1 MYLKRLEIVGFKS
14 FADAFELEFQR
25 GISCIVGPNG
35 CGKSNIADAIRW
47 ALGSQSPTE
56 LRADR
61 MEDVIFSGTVD
72 RKPQGMAEVVLTFD
86 NSGRELD
93 LDFDEVS
100 VTRRLFRS
108 GDSEYLLNG
117 NRCRLMDITDLIV
130 DRGLGSNGYWILE
143 KNMTETIIESGPSDR
158 RFLFDEAAGIVK
170 YKMQRH
176 RAELKLNAVAADLDR
191 LDDIITEV
199 ERNVSQLKRQVS
211 AYRRWERAERRIREI
226 EGLLDHRSL
235 QESRE
240 RLRELEERLSLAAAR
255 EQKASAAAKA
265 ASGKQASARVSLEKA
280 QARLD
285 GEHARV
291 SDLDGGMSRVSR
303 ELAVAEERHR
313 NISSRIEN
321 SRLESSREA
330 ERGRKLSKEAEELR
344 EREKELERRL
354 KEAGAALEKAS
365 VEAEEAEKN
374 HTESAARLEVARE
387 EFAGVSKEEQTL
399 QKEYTDGLRSRE
411 RAEQDLQ
418 HALDRKEELERQ
430 AAELAEALETARA
443 EVRQA
448 GSRRDGLV
456 RELEQVGKDLDEL
469 TSRIRLAGETVRSLE
484 MDGTVLNARLEGL
497 REAEENSTAAD
508 EPLSSRIAVR
518 DGMGIAVGAW
528 LDGFQDAGFHEPSR
542 DLPPGGEGERYFVSV
557 REAVRPEI
565 PPGAVWLPDLLEEGS
580 DPSISGLMCRA
591 VLAPDRSRA
600 LEWFFG
606 GLELDIVTAEGDL
619 FRSDG
624 LVRLGV
630 PESGAG
636 AIERCALIEEAEKEL
651 DRLTRELEERRSDR
665 EELLAREKE
674 ILAARDRLRTE
685 LSSADREEASLQAAA
700 AAREERL
707 KGLGEEI
714 ESIEQKL
721 PMLRESSTRQA
732 STGITARMAETREKL
747 ETLAAD
753 LKRLEERRDS
763 LGVRLNSLLRVEN
776 SARLEHSSLETSL
789 KRTVDDRER
798 LSESSRGALERSS
811 RIEKETAELEEEM
824 TGLEELMRELRSNL
838 TRLAGLREEA
848 EKSRTDASRERAEWL
863 EKTRKADEEL
873 TLQREELSAARE
885 ERVTVS
891 GELQMVDEK
900 CRQLGEKEPVLPDE
914 GSRYWDYPR
923 EKLLGELER
932 QRGFRENLGPIN
944 MLAVTEYE
952 EGMKRIEFLSAQ
964 RDDLDRARTSLLEAI
979 EEINRTAAR
988 KFDRTFVEVRG
999 HFKDMFTSLFGGGEA
1014 DIIALDSQDPL
1025 EGGVQIVAR
1034 PPGKKLENITA
1045 LSSGER
1051 AMTAA
1056 ALLFA
1061 LYLVKPSPFCVL
1073 DELDAPLD
1081 DTNVDNYVNLLKGFV
1096 HRTQFIVITHNKR
1109 TMEAA
1114 DRLFGITMV
1123 EQGVSTMTS
1132 VDLEKAHRMIEEE

>member
-14 FADAFELEFQR
+14 FADAFELEFQK

-61 MEDVIFSGTVD
+61 MEDVIFSGTVA

-199 ERNVSQLKRQVS
+199 ERNVGQLKKQVS

-240 RLRELEERLSLAAAR
+240 KLRELEERLGLATAR
-255 EQKASAAAKA
+255 EQKASAAARA

-280 QARLD
+280 QTRLD

-291 SDLDGGMSRVSR
+291 SDLDGEMSRVSR
-303 ELAVAEERHR
+303 ELAVAEERYR

-321 SRLESSREA
+321 SRLESSREK
-330 ERGRKLSKEAEELR
+330 ERARELAKEAEELR
-344 EREKELERRL
+344 EREKELQRRL

-365 VEAEEAEKN
+365 AESEEAEKN
-374 HTESAARLEVARE
+374 HAGSAARLEEARSE
-387 EFAGVSKEEQTL
+387 YAGVSKEEQAL
-399 QKEYTDGLRSRE
+399 QKEYTDSLRSRE
-411 RAEQDLQ
+411 RAEQELQ

-430 AAELAEALETARA
+430 AAEMSETLETARS
-443 EVRQA
+443 ELRQA

-456 RELEQVGKDLDEL
+456 GELEQAGKDLDEL
-469 TSRIRLAGETVRSLE
+469 TSRLRLAGEAVRSLE
-484 MDGTVLNARLEGL
+484 MDRTVLNARLEGL
-497 REAEENSTAAD
+497 REAEESSNPAD
-508 EPLSSRIAVR
+508 EPLSSRIAVG

-528 LDGFQDAGFHEPSR
+528 LDGFQDAGFHGPSR
-542 DLPPGGEGERYFVSV
+542 DIPQGGEGERYFVSV
-557 REAVRPEI
+557 REAVRPEV
-565 PPGAVWLPDLLEEGS
+565 PSGAVWLPDLLEEGT
-580 DPSISGLMCRA
+580 DPSIYGLMCRA
-591 VLAPDRSRA
+591 VLAPDRARA
-600 LEWFFG
+600 LEWFFSG
-606 GLELDIVTAEGDL
+606 WELDIVTAEGDL

-636 AIERCALIEEAEKEL
+636 AIERRALIEEAEKEF
-651 DRLTRELEERRSDR
+651 DRLTGELEERRSDR
-665 EELLAREKE
+665 EELLVREKE
-674 ILAARDRLRTE
+674 ILDAREQLRE
-685 LSSADREEASLQAAA
+685 QLSSADREEASLQAAA
-700 AAREERL
+700 SAREERL
-707 KGLGEEI
+707 KGLAEEI

-721 PMLRESSTRQA
+721 PRLRESSTRQESA
-732 STGITARMAETREKL
+732 GARARMTGIREKL
-747 ETLAAD
+747 EKLAAD

-763 LGVRLNSLLRVEN
+763 LGAELNSLLRVEN
-776 SARLEHSSLETSL
+776 TARLEYSSLETSL
-789 KRTVDDRER
+789 KRTMDDRER
-798 LSESSRGALERSS
+798 LSESSRGALERSG
-811 RIEKETAELEEEM
+811 RIEEEM
-824 TGLEELMRELRSNL
+824 GELEKERSGLEELMRELRSNL
-838 TRLAGLREEA
+838 TRLSGLREEA
-848 EKSRTDASRERAEWL
+848 EQRRTDASRERAEWL

-873 TLQREELSAARE
+873 TLQREELSTARE
-885 ERVTVS
+885 ERVTLS
-891 GELQMVDEK
+891 GELQMVEEK
-900 CRQLGEKEPVLPDE
+900 CSQLEEREPVLPDE

-923 EKLLGELER
+923 ERLLGELEK
-932 QRGFRENLGPIN
+932 QRGYRENLGPIN

-952 EGMKRIEFLSAQ
+952 EGMKRIDFLAAQ

-988 KFDRTFVEVRG
+988 KFERSLSRLRAWFSCACRPVSVSSRRRWWPCSVTEVR
-999 HFKDMFTSLFGGGEA
+999 SRSA
-1014 DIIALDSQDPL
+1014 SPPS
-1025 EGGVQIVAR
+1025 VAR
-1034 PPGKKLENITA
+1034 SSTSSTA
-1045 LSSGER
+1045 
-1051 AMTAA
+1051 
-1056 ALLFA
+1056 
-1061 LYLVKPSPFCVL
+1061 KPSSL
-1073 DELDAPLD
+1073 SRRSRASIL
-1081 DTNVDNYVNLLKGFV
+1081 
-1096 HRTQFIVITHNKR
+1096 
-1109 TMEAA
+1109 
-1114 DRLFGITMV
+1114 
-1123 EQGVSTMTS
+1123 
-1132 VDLEKAHRMIEEE
+1132 

>member
-86 NSGRELD
+86 NSARELN

-199 ERNVSQLKRQVS
+199 ERNVSQLKKQVS

-240 RLRELEERLSLAAAR
+240 RLKELEERLNRCTAR

-265 ASGKQASARVSLEKA
+265 ASGRQASARVSLEKA

-313 NISSRIEN
+313 NISSRIDG

-330 ERGRKLSKEAEELR
+330 ERSRKLSEEAEELR
-344 EREKELERRL
+344 EKEKELERRL
-354 KEAGAALEKAS
+354 KEAGADLEKAS
-365 VEAEEAEKN
+365 AESAEAEKS
-374 HTESAARLEVARE
+374 HAASTARLEEARE
-387 EFAGVSKEEQTL
+387 EFAGVSREQQAL
-399 QKEYTDGLRSRE
+399 QKEYTDSLRSRE
-411 RAEQDLQ
+411 RAEQELQ

-430 AAELAEALETARA
+430 ASELAESLKTARA
-443 EVRQA
+443 EVRKA

-456 RELEQVGKDLDEL
+456 GELEQVGKDLDEL
-469 TSRIRLAGETVRSLE
+469 TSSLDLAGETVRSLE

-497 REAEENSTAAD
+497 REAEESSTAAD

-557 REAVRPEI
+557 REAARPEI

-591 VLAPDRSRA
+591 VLAPDRAGA

-606 GLELDIVTAEGDL
+606 GWDLDIVTAEGDL

-636 AIERCALIEEAEKEL
+636 AIERRALIEEAQKEL
-651 DRLTRELEERRSDR
+651 DRLNRELEERRSDR
-665 EELLAREKE
+665 EELLARENE
-674 ILAARDRLRTE
+674 LLAARDRLRSE

-700 AAREERL
+700 SAREERL
-707 KGLGEEI
+707 TGLEE
-714 ESIEQKL
+714 ETASIEQKL
-721 PMLRESSTRQA
+721 PRLRESSTRQG
-732 STGITARMAETREKL
+732 STGITARMAETRDRL
-747 ETLAAD
+747 DALAAD
-753 LKRLEERRDS
+753 LKGLEERRDS
-763 LGVRLNSLLRVEN
+763 LGARLNSLLRVEN

-798 LSESSRGALERSS
+798 LSESSRGALERSGL
-811 RIEKETAELEEEM
+811 IEKKAAELEGEM
-824 TGLEELMRELRSNL
+824 HGLEELMLELRSNL
-838 TRLAGLREEA
+838 TRLSGLREEA

-863 EKTRKADEEL
+863 EKTRKADEEV
-873 TLQREELSAARE
+873 TLQREELSASRE

-900 CRQLGEKEPVLPDE
+900 CRQLSEKEPVLPDE
-914 GSRYWDYPR
+914 GSRYWEYPR

-932 QRGFRENLGPIN
+932 QRGYRENLGPIN

-952 EGMKRIEFLSAQ
+952 EGMKRIEFLGAQ
-964 RDDLDRARTSLLEAI
+964 REDLDRARTSLLEAI

-1014 DIIALDSQDPL
+1014 DIIALDSRDPL

-1132 VDLEKAHRMIEEE
+1132 VDLEKAHRMAEEE